1 MTQELQ
7 QNGSAEKITGGREQ
21 RPSPLDALIYE
32 QSGLVVGAILHLTGA
47 PARGDELCAH
57 VTERLSAL
65 PSLSVVMVGEGLAAQ
80 WVQRRPQVDQH
91 IREHELAVGGS
102 VEEATRELSRA
113 PFPADAPRWDLTVIH
128 GYAPDRYAI
137 FYRAHHGLQDGGAVA
152 HTVETL
158 FSADPV
164 PIEQSSGVVR
174 ALTDPAAPSWRDK
187 VGALKFLARTTATTD
202 LWPHPTYRYSQ
213 ERALNWSAVPTEVLR
228 SAGRRYGGTAND
240 AYVTSVAR
248 TFAGWT
254 AVHATHASR
263 SLPLS
268 IALNIRRPVDV
279 ATPGNQTLAGRVIV
293 PDPGMPIASV
303 LPATIEA
310 DRLLKSATHRE
321 ALRRLIQGAPRR
333 LVNMSMSALLAPE
346 RGAIFC
352 SNVAF
357 RHPLQ
362 WQGSA
367 VSAIDPLVLLPLG
380 APAAALLYS
389 YRGRSSTVFV
399 TDPALPQMDDLHTV
413 WQREA
418 HQLAESDT

>member
-7 QNGSAEKITGGREQ
+7 QSGGETTIAGLEQ

-32 QSGLVVGAILHLTGA
+32 QAGLVVGAVLHLTGA
-47 PARGDELCAH
+47 PARRDELCAH
-57 VTERLSAL
+57 VTGRLTAL
-65 PSLSVVMVGEGLAAQ
+65 PSLSAVMVGQGLAAQ
-80 WVQRRPQVDQH
+80 WVQRRPDVEQH
-91 IREHELAVGGS
+91 IREHELPVGAAV
-102 VEEATRELSRA
+102 EDATRELSRA
-113 PFPADAPRWDLTVIH
+113 AFPTDGPRWDLTIIH
-128 GYAPDRYAI
+128 GYAADRYAL
-137 FYRAHHGLQDGGAVA
+137 FYRVHHGLQDGGAVA
-152 HTVETL
+152 HAVETL

-164 PIEQSSGVVR
+164 PKEQSSGVVQ
-174 ALTDPAAPSWRDK
+174 ALVDPPAPSLRDK
-187 VGALKFLARTTATTD
+187 WGALKFLARTTATTD

-213 ERALNWSAVPTEVLR
+213 ERGLNWSAVPTEVLR
-228 SAGRRYGGTAND
+228 SAARRHGGTVND

-248 TFAGWT
+248 TFASWT

-263 SLPLS
+263 ALPLS

-279 ATPGNQTLAGRVIV
+279 DAPGNQTLAGRVVV
-293 PDPGMPIASV
+293 PDPTMPVPSV

-310 DRLLKSATHRE
+310 NRLLKSATHRE
-321 ALRRLIQGAPRR
+321 ALRRLTQGAPRR

-362 WQGSA
+362 WQGTA

-389 YRGRSSTVFV
+389 YEGRSSVVFV
-399 TDPALPQMDDLHTV
+399 TDPALPQMDDLHNV
-413 WQREA
+413 WQHEA
-418 HQLAESDT
+418 NHLEEHTA

>member
-7 QNGSAEKITGGREQ
+7 QSGSAEPTIAGLQQ

-32 QSGLVVGAILHLTGA
+32 QSGLVVGAVLHLTGA
-47 PARGDELCAH
+47 PARRDELCAH
-57 VTERLSAL
+57 ITGRLTAL
-65 PSLSVVMVGEGLAAQ
+65 PSLSAVMAGEGLAAW
-80 WVQRRPQVDQH
+80 WVQRRPDVEQH
-91 IREHELAVGGS
+91 IREHKVVEGGS

-113 PFPADAPRWDLTVIH
+113 TFPADGPRWDLTVIH
-128 GYAPDRYAI
+128 GYAADRYAI
-137 FYRAHHGLQDGGAVA
+137 FYRVHHGLQDGGAVA

-158 FSADPV
+158 FSVDPI
-164 PIEQSSGVVR
+164 PKEQSSGVVQS
-174 ALTDPAAPSWRDK
+174 LIDPPAPSLRDK
-187 VGALKFLARTTATTD
+187 LGALQFLARTTATTD
-202 LWPHPTYRYSQ
+202 LWPHPTYAYSQ

-228 SAGRRYGGTAND
+228 SAARRYGGTAND

-248 TFAGWT
+248 TFASWT

-268 IALNIRRPVDV
+268 IALNIRRPVDID
-279 ATPGNQTLAGRVIV
+279 TPGNQTLAGRIV
-293 PDPGMPIASV
+293 VADPGMPLPSV

-310 DRLLKSATHRE
+310 NRLLKSATHRE
-321 ALRRLIQGAPRR
+321 ALRRLTQGAPRR

-362 WQGSA
+362 WQGTA
-367 VSAIDPLVLLPLG
+367 VTAIDPLVLLPLG
-380 APAAALLYS
+380 APAAALHYS
-389 YRGRSSTVFV
+389 YEGRSSTLFV
-399 TDPALPQMDDLHTV
+399 TDPALPGMDDLHNV
-413 WQREA
+413 WQHEA
-418 HQLAESDT
+418 HQLAEPNT